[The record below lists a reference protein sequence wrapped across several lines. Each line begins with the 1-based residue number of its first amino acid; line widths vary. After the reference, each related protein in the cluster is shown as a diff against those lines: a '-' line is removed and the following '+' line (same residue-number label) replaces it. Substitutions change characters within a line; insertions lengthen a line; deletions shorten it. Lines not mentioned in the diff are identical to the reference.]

1 MKSVNLVPA
10 DARKSRSGAPTA
22 SIAARVPTFVLLGVL
37 AAALALVTV
46 YVLTG
51 NTIADRQ
58 AQVTSLQSQVA
69 QAQAEAAKLGN
80 YGRFA
85 QIAQQRLQTVSG
97 IAATRFPWHTA
108 LSDLAEVVPANT
120 SFQSLTG
127 TVAPGANAGGGSSAG
142 SGNLRGSIT
151 TPALEL
157 NGCTGSQDEVAQLMS
172 RLRLIDGVT
181 RVSLASSQRPNSTG
195 PGGASGTPGC
205 VAGGATFDMVVFF
218 KTQPGA
224 GPQGATSIS
233 GASTTQTTA
242 GGSS

>member
-1 MKSVNLVPA
+1 MKSVNLIRDEV
-10 DARKSRSGAPTA
+10 RKSRTGTPRAA
-22 SIAARVPTFVLLGVL
+22 SIPTFALLGVL

-58 AQVTSLQSQVA
+58 AQVTSLQGQVA

-85 QIAQQRLQTVSG
+85 QLAQQRLQTVSG

-108 LSDLAEVVPANT
+108 LSDLAQVVPANT
-120 SFQSLTG
+120 SFQTLTG
-127 TVAPGANAGGGSSAG
+127 TVAPGASAGGGGGSA
-142 SGNLRGSIT
+142 NLRSALS

-157 NGCTGSQDEVAQLMS
+157 SGCTGSQDEVAQLMS

-181 RVSLASSQRPNSTG
+181 RVSLSSSQKPTG
-195 PGGASGTPGC
+195 TGTGAPGC

-218 KTQPGA
+218 NALPGA
-224 GPQGATSIS
+224 GPQGATSIT
-233 GASTTQTTA
+233 GATPTKTTP